1 MRKLLQNNGNVLPD
15 VTISVVS
22 GIRAAYREGPTT
34 SVPEVK
40 TISYHIKSSVVL
52 LNLKKYTFELF

>member
-22 GIRAAYREGPTT
+22 GIRAAYRKGPTA

-40 TISYHIKSSVVL
+40 TISSHIRKSSVVL
-52 LNLKKYTFELF
+52 LN